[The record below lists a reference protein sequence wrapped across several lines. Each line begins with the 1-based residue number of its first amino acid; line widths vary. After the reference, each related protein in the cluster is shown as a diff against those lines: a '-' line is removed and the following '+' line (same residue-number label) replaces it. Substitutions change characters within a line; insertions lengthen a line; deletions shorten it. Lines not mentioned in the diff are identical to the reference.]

1 MDLTIPKWVGSWS
14 HVTGH
19 VKSAVISYKLYLSV
33 VCDGFDI
40 VLKKKNSSCIVGKF
54 KYLCLVAN
62 QSLGGGQG

>member
-19 VKSAVISYKLYLSV
+19 VKSAMISYKLYLAV

-40 VLKKKNSSCIVGKF
+40 VLKKKTAAV
-54 KYLCLVAN
+54 
-62 QSLGGGQG
+62 